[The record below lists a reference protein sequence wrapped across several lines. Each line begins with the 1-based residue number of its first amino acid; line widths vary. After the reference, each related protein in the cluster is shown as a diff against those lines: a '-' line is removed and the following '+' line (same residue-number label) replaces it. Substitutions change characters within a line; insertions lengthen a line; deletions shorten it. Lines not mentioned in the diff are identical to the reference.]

1 VKGPAREETPAEKA
15 DRNLLDLL
23 QELRVALPGVQ
34 VLFAFLL
41 SVPFQ
46 PRFSEV
52 TDFQRD
58 TYFAT
63 LLLSALASALL
74 IAPGAYHRLN
84 FSRGDKPHIVEVANR
99 FAIAGLVAL
108 SFAMTG
114 AVLLVSDWL
123 FDGAVVVVGTAF
135 VALLFALLWFAV
147 PLRRRLTTPAVSSE
161 G

>member
-1 VKGPAREETPAEKA
+1 VANGRNETPEERA

-46 PRFSEV
+46 PRFADV

-58 TYFAT
+58 VYFAT

-84 FSRGDKPHIVEVANR
+84 FSRGDKPHIVQVANR
-99 FAIAGLVAL
+99 LAISGLVAL

-123 FDGAVVVVGTAF
+123 FDGAVVVVASVA
-135 VALLFALLWFAV
+135 VALLFAVLWFV
-147 PLRRRLTTPAVSSE
+147 LPLKRRLTTPAVSSE